1 MRRSIADMGRA
12 APFVHILFLVFK
24 ADLCYSEHADY
35 GKGEKVV
42 RSDEFIDLY
51 KQLEDALE
59 EKFSG
64 MKRRYSSVVFEYINH
79 YESAPVRESLNLCRE
94 IRNLMTHSANLG
106 GVPIV
111 EPSEPVVEALR
122 AALEYVQRPPLA
134 LEYATTGQRI
144 VCAGLSDR
152 VLKLMAMMDKNGFSH
167 IPILDKKRFIGVFS
181 VSTIFSCL
189 LLDPELRLTQETTI
203 RELGQM
209 LPVDRHIENYAFVDR
224 RTPLLE
230 TRRMFEKIRGKNK
243 RLSVIFIT
251 ETGSREEPLLGM
263 LTPYDVM
270 RDD

>member
-1 MRRSIADMGRA
+1 MAEQFTRNEQVVSSILTISSSKTRCLSEWRRRVFFCSKFDAGMGRA

-189 LLDPELRLTQETTI
+189 LLDPELRITQ
-203 RELGQM
+203 
-209 LPVDRHIENYAFVDR
+209 
-224 RTPLLE
+224 
-230 TRRMFEKIRGKNK
+230 
-243 RLSVIFIT
+243 
-251 ETGSREEPLLGM
+251 
-263 LTPYDVM
+263 
-270 RDD
+270 

>member
-1 MRRSIADMGRA
+1 MAAPGFLLFKIRCGCETRRSIAGMGRA

-24 ADLCYSEHADY
+24 ADLCYPEHADY

-122 AALEYVQRPPLA
+122 AALE
-134 LEYATTGQRI
+134 
-144 VCAGLSDR
+144 
-152 VLKLMAMMDKNGFSH
+152 
-167 IPILDKKRFIGVFS
+167 
-181 VSTIFSCL
+181 
-189 LLDPELRLTQETTI
+189 
-203 RELGQM
+203 
-209 LPVDRHIENYAFVDR
+209 
-224 RTPLLE
+224 
-230 TRRMFEKIRGKNK
+230 
-243 RLSVIFIT
+243 
-251 ETGSREEPLLGM
+251 
-263 LTPYDVM
+263 
-270 RDD
+270 

>member
-1 MRRSIADMGRA
+1 MAEQFTRNEQVVSSILTISSRKTRCLTECRRRVFFCSKFDAGMGRA

-24 ADLCYSEHADY
+24 ADLCYPEHADY

-122 AALEYVQRPPLA
+122 AALEYV
-134 LEYATTGQRI
+134 
-144 VCAGLSDR
+144 
-152 VLKLMAMMDKNGFSH
+152 
-167 IPILDKKRFIGVFS
+167 
-181 VSTIFSCL
+181 
-189 LLDPELRLTQETTI
+189 
-203 RELGQM
+203 
-209 LPVDRHIENYAFVDR
+209 
-224 RTPLLE
+224 
-230 TRRMFEKIRGKNK
+230 
-243 RLSVIFIT
+243 
-251 ETGSREEPLLGM
+251 
-263 LTPYDVM
+263 
-270 RDD
+270 